1 MKLIAVPG
9 HLKDTKCHFDCSR
22 KFIFGISYGFPP
34 YFSPM
39 TANLLYVI
47 RRLWAVKQFYN
58 LELAVDN
65 IQRALTLLMDN
76 QT

>member
-39 TANLLYVI
+39 AANLLYVI
-47 RRLWAVKQFYN
+47 RRL
-58 LELAVDN
+58 
-65 IQRALTLLMDN
+65 
-76 QT
+76 